1 MPAEKQE
8 LIDAMHR
15 LADALMF
22 MRGPTGELLFV
33 GEKLPQIAW
42 HLARAGA
49 DVHPDRAVI
58 KARAVPN
65 RPGQMAGMRDW
76 VPVDWPDPEPIPG
89 SELVTAVGDEVD
101 LDAMFDAMPWQVR
114 TKFEGTFK

>member
-1 MPAEKQE
+1 
-8 LIDAMHR
+8 MHR

-22 MRGPTGELLFV
+22 MRGPTGELIYV
-33 GEKLPQIAW
+33 GEKALQIAW

-49 DVHPDRAVI
+49 DVHDERAVI
-58 KARAVPN
+58 KARSVPN

-76 VPVDWPDPEPIPG
+76 VPVDWPDPDPIPG
-89 SELVTAVGDEVD
+89 SELVTARGEVD
-101 LDAMFDAMPWQVR
+101 LDAMYDAIPWHVR